1 MLGLKPLKNVQK
13 SKYNFFLYQILCVL
27 WYIEYHSILVNIFL
41 VKQQAFCCYNLLSCF
56 DIILCNDLSYSGNDF
71 FGLLSLCRQ
80 WKHVPFDSQYAHH
93 DFTYYENYQ
102 PTSSNAGIYYLCNIL
117 SNNLFVKSSILK
129 SDSYFCIIIIIQ
141 DFLKIR

>member
-1 MLGLKPLKNVQK
+1 MFKNP
-13 SKYNFFLYQILCVL
+13 NILIFFVSDSMCMV
-27 WYIEYHSILVNIFL
+27 EYYSILVNIFL
-41 VKQQAFCCYNLLSCF
+41 VKQQAFCCYNLLMF
-56 DIILCNDLSYSGNDF
+56 RYYIILCNDLSYSGNDF